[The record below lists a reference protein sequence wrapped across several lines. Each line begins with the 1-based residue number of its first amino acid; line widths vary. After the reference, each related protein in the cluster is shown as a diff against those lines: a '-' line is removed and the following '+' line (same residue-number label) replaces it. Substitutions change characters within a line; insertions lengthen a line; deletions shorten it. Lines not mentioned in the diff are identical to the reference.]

1 LEELRFSREG
11 FSVWRVPIA
20 ALVAVLVCLC
30 APDESRGTYL
40 VFTIDVCW
48 TCGDDFQGTWEGKD
62 YGVPLI
68 AEKLEEYGLKG
79 TFFVSS
85 FCPPNL
91 TAKMFSNLRFLVSRG
106 HDLEL
111 HPHPDALDP
120 NRLLFTAYSMEERR
134 SIMETAIENIKKAGA
149 QPPIAHRAG
158 AYAIDQETLNL
169 LPQFGILMDSSIFPV
184 DSRSKLPLPD
194 NLANRFVKIGG
205 LHELPITLIRR
216 VPFIGYA
223 GMTALDLDRTIWEEQ
238 EEALKQ
244 IADHGLPV
252 VTFFLHFNSLYHYIC
267 SAVPYEPLTATG
279 PREENIAKLDNVL
292 KLVTAD
298 RRFRVVTARELWQV
312 FQERPQELQGPSF
325 IPHTGLWLT
334 YLKAWKDF
342 FRHGITNKI
351 VAIAP
356 IAFVVAL
363 LIVVVQLIR
372 MKLASQR
379 L

>member
-1 LEELRFSREG
+1 LEELRYSPERFSI
-11 FSVWRVPIA
+11 WRLPIA
-20 ALVAVLVCLC
+20 ALVAVLVCLS
-30 APDESRGTYL
+30 APQESRGTYL

-48 TCGDDFQGTWEGKD
+48 TCGDDFQGTWQGKD

-91 TAKMFSNLRFLVSRG
+91 TDKMFSNLGFLVSRG

-120 NRLLFTAYSMEERR
+120 NRLLFTAYSTEERR
-134 SIMETAIENIKKAGA
+134 RILETAIENIKRAGA

-158 AYAIDQETLNL
+158 AYAIDQETLAL
-169 LPQFGILMDSSIFPV
+169 LPQFGILMDSSIFPL
-184 DSRSKLPLPD
+184 DSRSKVPLPE
-194 NLANRFVKIGG
+194 NLANRFAKIGG
-205 LHELPITLIRR
+205 LYELPITLIRR

-252 VTFFLHFNSLYHYIC
+252 VTFFLHFNSLYHYI
-267 SAVPYEPLTATG
+267 SSTVSYEPLTATG

-298 RRFRVVTARELWQV
+298 RRFKVVTARELWQI

-325 IPHTGLWLT
+325 VPYTGIWLM

-342 FRHGITNKI
+342 SGHGISNKI

-356 IAFVVAL
+356 IAFVVAFL
-363 LIVVVQLIR
+363 TVVVHLLR
-372 MKLASQR
+372 MKIASR
-379 L
+379 RF